1 MQGPRTNVYRRDG
14 SSVDTDIIP
23 SDVKVAVFE
32 LALVSLEEDITESD
46 PLSGIAQVQ
55 AGTLMIKKDT
65 EDYSS
70 DTIPEKIWKILSDLY
85 TQGGMSVV
93 RLVRG

>member
-1 MQGPRTNVYRRDG
+1 MQWPRTNVYRRDG

-23 SDVKVAVFE
+23 NDVKVAVFE
-32 LALVSLEEDITESD
+32 LVLVSLEDDITASD
-46 PLSGIAQVQ
+46 PLAGIEQVK
-55 AGTLMIKKDT
+55 AGSLMVKADT
-65 EDYSS
+65 DDYSS

-93 RLVRG
+93 RLSRA